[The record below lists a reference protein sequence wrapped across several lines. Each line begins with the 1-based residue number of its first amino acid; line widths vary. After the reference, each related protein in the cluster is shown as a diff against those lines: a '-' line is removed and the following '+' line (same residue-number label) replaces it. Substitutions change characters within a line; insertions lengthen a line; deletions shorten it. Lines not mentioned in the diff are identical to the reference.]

1 MLLADSV
8 KARLIDENSINKCK
22 IPSALLMENA
32 GMRVADVALETGA
45 ESFAVV
51 IGKGN
56 NGGDGSVAARHILC
70 NNKKVTLVL
79 LADENALCGDA
90 RLMFETAKNAGVCI
104 VNGFTAKAKECINQ
118 SDVVIDGIL
127 GIGCTGALDEY
138 YTRVIEY
145 INSLDK
151 YVIAIDVP
159 SGVNATNGNVCGAAV
174 RCKKTVTFSVGR
186 LGLCLYPAKEYAGE
200 ACVKSISFTPK
211 AVAEADIKVKEVEFV
226 KNISWGDDCHKG
238 SVGKVLL
245 AAGSTGMTGAA
256 YIAATSAL
264 KCGSGVVT
272 LCIPKSLNN
281 IMEQKLTEV
290 MTIPVEE
297 CDGTM
302 SPEAAEKV
310 VEQSG
315 KYDVLV
321 MGCGLG
327 CATEFVNKVIKNANC
342 PMVIDAD
349 GLNHMDKEI
358 LKDKKNNIVITPHL
372 GEMAKLT
379 GYDIEYIKSNLCDV
393 ALEFASK
400 YNVAVV
406 LKSATT
412 VVAFADGE
420 VYINTKGNSG
430 MATAGSGD
438 ALAGIIG
445 SCIAQSDDFKTS
457 VVNGVYI
464 HSAAGDKA
472 AEIFGKKFMSATD
485 ITDCLKYVL
494 NEEGCEG

>member
-1 MLLADSV
+1 MLLADSY
-8 KARLIDENSINKCK
+8 KARLIDENSINKYN

-32 GMRVADVALETGA
+32 GMRVADVALETG
-45 ESFAVV
+45 EENFVVV

-79 LADENALCGDA
+79 LADENDLRGDG
-90 RLMFETAKNAGVCI
+90 RLMFETAKSAGMCI
-104 VNGFTAKAKECINQ
+104 VNGFTDEARECIKN
-118 SDVVIDGIL
+118 SDVIIDGIF
-127 GIGCTGALDEY
+127 GIGCTGAPNGY
-138 YTRVIEY
+138 YTEVINY

-151 YVIAIDVP
+151 YVIGIDVP
-159 SGVNATNGNVCGAAV
+159 SGINANNGNVCGVAV

-186 LGLCLYPAKEYAGE
+186 LGLCLYPAKEYVGDV
-200 ACVKSISFTPK
+200 CVKSISFTPK
-211 AVAEADIKVKEVEFV
+211 AVDDADVKVKEVEFV
-226 KNISWGDDCHKG
+226 KNVFSGEDCHKG

-256 YIAATSAL
+256 YIASMSAL

-281 IMEQKLTEV
+281 LMEQKLTEV
-290 MTIPVEE
+290 MTIPVDE

-302 SPEAAEKV
+302 SPEAADKV
-310 VEQSG
+310 VEQSK

-327 CATEFVNKVIKNANC
+327 CASDFVNSVIKNANC

-349 GLNHMDKEI
+349 GLNCMDKEL
-358 LKDKKNNIVITPHL
+358 LKEKDNIVITPHL
-372 GEMAKLT
+372 GEMARLT

-393 ALEFASK
+393 ALEFSME
-400 YNVAVV
+400 YNVGVV
-406 LKSATT
+406 LKCATT
-412 VVAFADGE
+412 VVAFPDGE
-420 VYINTKGNSG
+420 MYVNTKGNRG

-445 SCIAQSDDFKTS
+445 SCIAQGEDFKIA
-457 VVNGVYI
+457 VVNGVYL

-472 AEIFGKKFMSATD
+472 AEIYGKKFMSATD

-494 NEEGCEG
+494 NGKDIDD